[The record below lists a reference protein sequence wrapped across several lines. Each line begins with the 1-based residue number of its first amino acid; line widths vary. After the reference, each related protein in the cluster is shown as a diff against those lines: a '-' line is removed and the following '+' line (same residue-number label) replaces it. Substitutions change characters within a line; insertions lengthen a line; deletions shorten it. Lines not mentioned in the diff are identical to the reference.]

1 MPKSGREQ
9 VFSSQLSL
17 TAYGMFVTTSFGICA
32 KSHIIDLL
40 VNADFLQR
48 MKFQQFYAIQVNAF
62 AIFRSAWVQNA
73 AFPIPVGNM
82 RRRFTA
88 LITRRLLRL
97 ASAHFMLIIRDMWL
111 QDEVEIDV
119 FVIVYIVRVR

>member
-1 MPKSGREQ
+1 VPKSGREQ

-82 RRRFTA
+82 RRRFTYSPF
-88 LITRRLLRL
+88 T
-97 ASAHFMLIIRDMWL
+97 ASC
-111 QDEVEIDV
+111 
-119 FVIVYIVRVR
+119 VRPFYAYNSRYVTSG